1 MKAVLC
7 TRYGP
12 PEVLQIGE
20 VARPFPKKKEICIRI
35 FATVVTASD
44 CIIRAG
50 FRLSFPY
57 RMIGRL
63 AIGITAPRQP
73 ILGMVMAGQI
83 ESVGADV
90 SSFKPGDRVFGMG
103 GFHFGCYAESVCWPE
118 DAVLAVVPAN
128 LSYEEAAAI
137 PYGGLLATHFL
148 TKVGLRAGQR
158 VLIYGASGAIGTSA
172 VQLASHI
179 GAEVTGVCSST
190 NLELVRSLGA
200 TAVIDYT
207 SENFVDRKDRYDII
221 FDAVGQQKS
230 RAAML
235 ESARALSP
243 NGKRISVDSGMPR
256 LRRQALLVLR
266 QLCESGVLRPVIDR
280 RYPLDQIDMAHRYVD
295 QGHKRGNVVVTL
307 S

>member
-1 MKAVLC
+1 M
-7 TRYGP
+7 
-12 PEVLQIGE
+12 
-20 VARPFPKKKEICIRI
+20 
-35 FATVVTASD
+35 
-44 CIIRAG
+44 
-50 FRLSFPY
+50 
-57 RMIGRL
+57 
-63 AIGITAPRQP
+63 
-73 ILGMVMAGQI
+73 
-83 ESVGADV
+83 
-90 SSFKPGDRVFGMG
+90 
-103 GFHFGCYAESVCWPE
+103 
-118 DAVLAVVPAN
+118 
-128 LSYEEAAAI
+128 
-137 PYGGLLATHFL
+137 
-148 TKVGLRAGQR
+148 GLRAGQR